1 MTDRDWYDDS
11 GYESAVGRAERMT
24 RVGWTA
30 ILGVTGLM
38 TLAAIAALVL
48 CLAVV
53 VGMVHVVMVATR

>member
-11 GYESAVGRAERMT
+11 DYERAVERAERMT

-38 TLAAIAALVL
+38 VVAAVA
-48 CLAVV
+48 AVV
-53 VGMVHVVMVATR
+53 VFLAAVVCVAMVLTR